1 MAKNDLSRRIASAL
15 VVLNATL
22 FISFACFAQ
31 QEPLATPQPALQA
44 PGPDAAEATAMT
56 VPAGTKVSVVLT
68 RSFSSKSMRPGDKA
82 YAQITFPVTVG
93 NEVAIPQGSFVQ
105 GKIDKVAR
113 KGNRGDLQLQAASI
127 IFPNGYVAV
136 IPGLTDVESDAGTAF
151 RDPGSGTKA
160 GAVAASVVP
169 VVGVVAAIMMLH
181 NVKDFVLD
189 AGTPLDIVLQ
199 QPLLLD
205 RNRVAE
211 AVLYTNAHPPAPVP
225 VPVPRKHLPPP
236 VLLPTST
243 DTGTC
248 YTPGTPGTPD
258 IYIPGTP
265 PIGDMPGTPGTVI
278 PGIPATPPTPHPCP

>member
-1 MAKNDLSRRIASAL
+1 
-15 VVLNATL
+15 
-22 FISFACFAQ
+22 
-31 QEPLATPQPALQA
+31 
-44 PGPDAAEATAMT
+44 
-56 VPAGTKVSVVLT
+56 
-68 RSFSSKSMRPGDKA
+68 MRPGDDV

-93 NEVAIPQGSFVQ
+93 KQVAIPQGSFLQ
-105 GKIDKVAR
+105 GKIEKVAR
-113 KGNRGDLQLQAASI
+113 KGNRGELQLQAASV
-127 IFPNGYVAV
+127 IFSNGYVAV
-136 IPGLTDVESDAGTAF
+136 IPGLTDVESDPGTAF
-151 RDPGSGTKA
+151 RDPGGGTKA

-169 VVGVVAAIMMLH
+169 VVGVAAALLMLH

-205 RNRVAE
+205 RDRVAD
-211 AVLYTNAHPPAPVP
+211 AVVYANAHPPAPVP
-225 VPVPRKHLPPP
+225 LPRKHLPPP

-265 PIGDMPGTPGTVI
+265 PIGDTPGTPGTVI